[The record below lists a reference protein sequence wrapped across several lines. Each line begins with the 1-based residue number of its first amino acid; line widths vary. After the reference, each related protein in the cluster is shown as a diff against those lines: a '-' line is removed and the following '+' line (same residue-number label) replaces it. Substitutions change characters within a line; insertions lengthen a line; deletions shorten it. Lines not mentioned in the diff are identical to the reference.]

1 MILYNKYFRLH
12 GHIADLL
19 VPSKTNMEELL
30 QMCTFPKRSGR
41 LSLYYHHHGTR
52 GVLQVHDHDHFISS
66 SSLQCSGRRCRSPHS
81 PENGWREWGKYYETI
96 TTRIISHNM
105 IIHNLTSKSMVT
117 DVKVPCL
124 TKRRSVTL
132 KLSGLTKLVTN
143 WTTKVEKR

>member
-52 GVLQVHDHDHFISS
+52 GVLQSM
-66 SSLQCSGRRCRSPHS
+66 
-81 PENGWREWGKYYETI
+81 T
-96 TTRIISHNM
+96 M
-105 IIHNLTSKSMVT
+105 IILYHHHHYNAQGG
-117 DVKVPCL
+117 DVEVHIRQKMGGGNGVNIMKPL
-124 TKRRSVTL
+124 PL
-132 KLSGLTKLVTN
+132 A
-143 WTTKVEKR
+143 

>member
-1 MILYNKYFRLH
+1 MGQVEFSKSMTMIIL
-12 GHIADLL
+12 
-19 VPSKTNMEELL
+19 
-30 QMCTFPKRSGR
+30 
-41 LSLYYHHHGTR
+41 YHHHHYNAQG
-52 GVLQVHDHDHFISS
+52 GDVEVHIRQKMGGRNEVNLMKPL
-66 SSLQCSGRRCRSPHS
+66 SLAL
-81 PENGWREWGKYYETI
+81 
-96 TTRIISHNM
+96 ISHNM